1 VLQKLILPYKS
12 CKVVAG
18 YKRPAYR
25 SYWGYDHYGCDYVGV
40 SNLDI
45 IASGNGTVLTAGYDN
60 NVGNTVCILYP
71 DAYNH
76 KTGKTQSLIARYM
89 HLKSISVK
97 VGQKVKAGDKIGVEG
112 ATGRGNWSSHLHI
125 EFDTDTKWPNYSPQ
139 VAGANLIK
147 KGIDST
153 VNPSHVFHKGRG
165 QSISNYGTPN
175 YTVQDDWMLPEIAGE
190 TVTATEFD
198 ALAKLYDALM
208 DDHRIL
214 QADYDELAKL
224 HDAAVNKLEQAKK
237 DIAAL
242 AQKWKV

>member
-89 HLKSISVK
+89 HLASITVK
-97 VGQKVKAGDKIGVEG
+97 VGQKLKAGDKIGVEG

-153 VNPSHVFHKGRG
+153 VNPSHLWHRGAG

-175 YTVQDDWMLPEIAGE
+175 YTVKEDWTLPALVIDSGGAGD
-190 TVTATEFD
+190 TVPDAEFD
-198 ALAKLYDALM
+198 ALAKLYDSLL
-208 DDHRIL
+208 DDHQRL
-214 QADYDELAKL
+214 QVDYDSKADELA
-224 HDAAVNKLEQAKK
+224 AIKK
-237 DIAAL
+237 EIAEL
-242 AQKWKV
+242 ATKWK

>member
-40 SNLDI
+40 GSLDI

-97 VGQKVKAGDKIGVEG
+97 VGQKLKAGDKIGVEG

-147 KGIDST
+147 KGVDST

-175 YTVQDDWMLPEIAGE
+175 YTVQDDWMLPEIAGD
-190 TVTATEFD
+190 TVPAAEFD
-198 ALAKLYDALM
+198 ALAKLYDDLLDTHQRLQVDF
-208 DDHRIL
+208 DD
-214 QADYDELAKL
+214 LAGL
-224 HDAAVNKLEQAKK
+224 HDTAVDNLAAIKK
-237 DIAAL
+237 EIAAL
-242 AQKWKV
+242 AAKWK